1 MPKMR
6 KVFAGIALGILV
18 LVCDIFIVNKI
29 SQYMF
34 RIDANA
40 RMELAARLRC
50 TEFEMRMSEQLTIVR
65 QLVKTRSVKEYLKE
79 PDDPMLKMN
88 AFLDFESF
96 RDSFSSHSIYWTSDV
111 DKVFW
116 NDMKP
121 QYVVD
126 PSLPSEYWYNMT
138 LYKTDEYN
146 FNINYNQQINVVNLW
161 VNAVVRDNGVP
172 IGMVGTGIELSSM
185 LKSMVDG
192 LDSDIEI
199 YLYNNELEITGSRDT
214 SIIEKKIPIV
224 ERMPHLKGIDPL
236 PSSLTISSARDGE
249 YLIMPLDLVKW
260 HLVLKVPYDNA
271 SFRKF
276 AALPF
281 LISLAIIAV
290 FILLSVTILSII
302 GQLRIL
308 KGAVADLS
316 SGNADLTKRVVMRR
330 RSVFRV
336 FDELVAEVNRFL
348 EKFQGITSEIKDSES
363 KLRVVGRDMNGAA
376 DNVGRAIS
384 EIIGSINDVG
394 ASMSSQESS
403 VRSAAGAVDDVA
415 GNIDRLDKMIMAQ
428 AEQVSS
434 ASSSVEEM
442 VGNIR
447 SVNSTV
453 DAMADSFGELESR
466 SLDGQSKQHAVN
478 EKISQI
484 EEMSRMLQEANSAIA
499 SIASQTNLLAMNAAI
514 EAAHAGDAG
523 KGFAVVSDEIRKL
536 SETSSTQS
544 KTIGEQLQSIQSS
557 IAEVVSASQDSSG
570 AFTAVTDEIKHTN
583 ELVQQIKA
591 AMVEQTE
598 GSQHV
603 IDMLAR
609 MKDST
614 IDVTSAARDMAD
626 RNKKILRNMDDLQDS
641 SRIMKESMDKM
652 SSGASRVSESGNELS
667 EISSRMRESIADIG
681 NQMSQFTV

>member
-1 MPKMR
+1 MPKIK
-6 KVFAGIALGILV
+6 KVFVGIALGILV
-18 LVCDIFIVNKI
+18 LVSDIFIVNKI

-34 RIDANA
+34 RIDARA

-50 TEFEMRMSEQLTIVR
+50 TEFEMKMNEQLTIVR
-65 QLVKTRSVKEYLKE
+65 QLVKTRSVKEYLK
-79 PDDPMLKMN
+79 DPADPILKMN

-111 DKVFW
+111 DKGFW

-126 PSLPSEYWYNMT
+126 PSSPSEYWYNMT

-146 FNINYNQQINVVNLW
+146 FNINYNPQINTINLW

-172 IGMVGTGIELSSM
+172 IGMVGTGIELSNM

-199 YLYNNELEITGSRDT
+199 FLYNDELEITGSEDT

-224 ERMPHLKGIDPL
+224 EKMPYLKDIENR
-236 PSSLTISSARDGE
+236 PSALTFSSTGDGE
-249 YLIMPLDLVKW
+249 YLLSPIDLVRW
-260 HLVLKVPYDNA
+260 HLVLRIPYDNS
-271 SFRKF
+271 SFWKF
-276 AALPF
+276 ATVPF

-290 FILLSVTILSII
+290 FIFLSVTILSII

-308 KGAVADLS
+308 KSAVADLS

-336 FDELVAEVNRFL
+336 FDELVAEVNKFL

-363 KLRVVGRDMNGAA
+363 KLRTVGRDMNGAT
-376 DNVGRAIS
+376 DNVARAIS

-415 GNIDRLDKMIMAQ
+415 ENIDRLDKMIMAQ

-434 ASSSVEEM
+434 ASSAVEEM

-466 SLDGQSKQHAVN
+466 SLDGQAKQRAVN

-544 KTIGEQLQSIQSS
+544 KTIGEQLQSIQTS

-598 GSQHV
+598 GSQQV

-614 IDVTSAARDMAD
+614 VDVTSAARDMAD
-626 RNKKILRNMDDLQDS
+626 GNKEILRNMDDLQDS
-641 SRIMKESMDKM
+641 SRIMKDSMDRM
-652 SSGASRVSESGNELS
+652 SSGASRVSESGNDLS
-667 EISSRMRESIADIG
+667 EISSRMRDSIADIG
-681 NQMSQFTV
+681 KQMSQFTV

>member
-224 ERMPHLKGIDPL
+224 ERMPHLKGIDP
-236 PSSLTISSARDGE
+236 PS
-249 YLIMPLDLVKW
+249 
-260 HLVLKVPYDNA
+260 VL
-271 SFRKF
+271 
-276 AALPF
+276 
-281 LISLAIIAV
+281 
-290 FILLSVTILSII
+290 
-302 GQLRIL
+302 
-308 KGAVADLS
+308 AD
-316 SGNADLTKRVVMRR
+316 DIQRPRR
-330 RSVFRV
+330 RVSYH
-336 FDELVAEVNRFL
+336 
-348 EKFQGITSEIKDSES
+348 
-363 KLRVVGRDMNGAA
+363 AA
-376 DNVGRAIS
+376 
-384 EIIGSINDVG
+384 
-394 ASMSSQESS
+394 
-403 VRSAAGAVDDVA
+403 
-415 GNIDRLDKMIMAQ
+415 
-428 AEQVSS
+428 
-434 ASSSVEEM
+434 
-442 VGNIR
+442 
-447 SVNSTV
+447 
-453 DAMADSFGELESR
+453 
-466 SLDGQSKQHAVN
+466 
-478 EKISQI
+478 
-484 EEMSRMLQEANSAIA
+484 
-499 SIASQTNLLAMNAAI
+499 
-514 EAAHAGDAG
+514 
-523 KGFAVVSDEIRKL
+523 
-536 SETSSTQS
+536 
-544 KTIGEQLQSIQSS
+544 
-557 IAEVVSASQDSSG
+557 
-570 AFTAVTDEIKHTN
+570 
-583 ELVQQIKA
+583 
-591 AMVEQTE
+591 
-598 GSQHV
+598 
-603 IDMLAR
+603 
-609 MKDST
+609 
-614 IDVTSAARDMAD
+614 
-626 RNKKILRNMDDLQDS
+626 
-641 SRIMKESMDKM
+641 
-652 SSGASRVSESGNELS
+652 
-667 EISSRMRESIADIG
+667 
-681 NQMSQFTV
+681 